1 MMVIKLFLILL
12 CNGGMRVILY
22 KLGQIT
28 TYPLVVWPKFKLPIV
43 IWNLTLYPPK
53 VSLVRVL
60 LPNSVKNK
68 GKYVILLH
76 LYVFLLQK
84 YKKKKKNKRNKIKNW
99 YWSLSPFTCILNMKN
114 KHLEKSNPNQH
125 PHKQNDCN
133 KIPHCIHVIRNLER
147 GLGSGK
153 VRDNAIHKILVRGQY
168 INGTTSK
175 QAEGEFTSHTNR
187 MSQMTI
193 LWVNP

>member
-1 MMVIKLFLILL
+1 
-12 CNGGMRVILY
+12 MRVILY
-22 KLGQIT
+22 TLGQVT

-84 YKKKKKNKRNKIKNW
+84 YKKKKLQEKQDQKLVLVFLSFHMYIKHEEQTPRKIK
-99 YWSLSPFTCILNMKN
+99 S
-114 KHLEKSNPNQH
+114 KS
-125 PHKQNDCN
+125 
-133 KIPHCIHVIRNLER
+133 
-147 GLGSGK
+147 
-153 VRDNAIHKILVRGQY
+153 
-168 INGTTSK
+168 TS
-175 QAEGEFTSHTNR
+175 T
-187 MSQMTI
+187 
-193 LWVNP
+193 